1 MMSPSALA
9 RGLDR
14 PYGRRVASVAVLG
27 GGVGRLS
34 AAHELAERGF
44 DVTVYEARDAFG
56 GKARSMPVPGSGVGG
71 RADLPAEHGFRF
83 FPGFYRHL
91 PDTMARIPDA
101 GGSSIADR
109 LVQATRILL
118 AQAGGR
124 DELVAAAQLPSSL
137 DDLAVVIRFAWE
149 FGIGAGIPPHELA
162 FFLERLL
169 TLLTSCDERR
179 FGQWERLSWWVY
191 SGAERRTA
199 AFQKFLA
206 DGLTRTLVAAR
217 AREIS
222 ARTGGLI
229 MCQLLFDLTRAGGR
243 ADRVMDAPTN
253 EAWID
258 SWVAHLRGLGVV
270 LRDGCEVA
278 GIGCDGRRITGVAV
292 QAPAG
297 VETVTADHYV
307 AALPVERL
315 RLLLSPAL
323 RAAEPRLAA
332 LPRLVVRWM
341 NGAMFYLDRDVP
353 LQHGHAIFI
362 DSEWA
367 LTAISQAQFWPDV
380 DLEQRGD
387 GRVEGILSVDVSEW
401 ERPGRRTGKVAMA
414 CSREEIREEV
424 WAQLVDHIDDG
435 SLDAANV
442 VSWFLDPAIQFP
454 NPTGATNL
462 EPLLINTAGS
472 WVDRPDAVTRISNL
486 FLAADFVRTHTDLAT
501 MEGAN
506 EAARR
511 AVNGILDAAG
521 SGVARCPV
529 WKLREPGVLAP
540 FRTLDRVRWRLGRG
554 PAPPPVR
561 VTETGAIEPSGPI
574 ARALLAIA
582 RRVR

>member
-1 MMSPSALA
+1 VP
-9 RGLDR
+9 
-14 PYGRRVASVAVLG
+14 AS
-27 GGVGRLS
+27 
-34 AAHELAERGF
+34 F
-44 DVTVYEARDAFG
+44 
-56 GKARSMPVPGSGVGG
+56 
-71 RADLPAEHGFRF
+71 
-83 FPGFYRHL
+83 
-91 PDTMARIPDA
+91 
-101 GGSSIADR
+101 
-109 LVQATRILL
+109 
-118 AQAGGR
+118 
-124 DELVAAAQLPSSL
+124 
-137 DDLAVVIRFAWE
+137 DDLAVVVRFAWE
-149 FGIGAGIPPHELA
+149 FGTGAGIPPPELA
-162 FFLERLL
+162 LFLERLL

-179 FGQWERLSWWVY
+179 FEQWERLSWWVY
-191 SGAERRTA
+191 TGAERRSS

-229 MCQLLFDLTRAGGR
+229 MCQLLFDLTRVGGR
-243 ADRVMDAPTN
+243 ADRVLDAPTS

-258 SWVAHLRGLGVV
+258 PWAAYLRTLGVELRG
-270 LRDGCEVA
+270 GCEVA
-278 GIGCDGRRITGVAV
+278 GIDCVGRRITGVTV
-292 QAPAG
+292 QGAG
-297 VETVTADHYV
+297 GPERVQADHYV

-323 RAAEPRLAA
+323 RAAEPRLAT

-380 DLEQRGD
+380 ELEQRGD

-414 CSREEIREEV
+414 CTPDEIRAEV
-424 WAQLVDHIDDG
+424 WGQLTDHIDDG

-442 VSWFLDPAIQFP
+442 LAWFLDPAIQFP
-454 NPTGATNL
+454 NPTAATNL

-472 WVDRPDAVTRISNL
+472 WADRPDASTRIENL

-511 AVNGILDAAG
+511 AVNGILDATG
-521 SGVARCPV
+521 SSAPRCKL
-529 WKLREPGVLAP
+529 WKLTEPPLLAP
-540 FRTLDRVRWRLGRG
+540 FRALDRVRWRLGRR
-554 PAPPPVR
+554 PAQPPLR
-561 VTETGAIEPSGPI
+561 VTESGALEPTGAV
-574 ARALLAIA
+574 ARALLAAA
-582 RRVR
+582 RRVT